1 MKIIE
6 FYKSFLKSQGFD
18 FENDLLTRD
27 DGEPAEFTY
36 NKVKRRL
43 ALPTSA
49 MIKKGMEDD
58 DGRECQAFHPLC
70 ESVLA

>member
-27 DGEPAEFTY
+27 GGEPAEFT
-36 NKVKRRL
+36 
-43 ALPTSA
+43 
-49 MIKKGMEDD
+49 
-58 DGRECQAFHPLC
+58 
-70 ESVLA
+70 